1 MKNSKIGTRINLL
14 VMLTLAI
21 GLVALYFLSVNG
33 TSKLMKNNAVQK
45 LSDAANTRATIVTE
59 YVEKAERLLVS
70 YAKAGEVKALL
81 KDPTNPELVAA
92 AQDYT
97 NRFYSVNSG
106 FEGVYIDD
114 MKSKVLVH
122 SNEEVVGLVM
132 REGDALD
139 SLLEGVFSTGE
150 ILNLG
155 IVLSP
160 ASGQQVVSM
169 YYPVYDDDGT
179 KLGFVGGAAYSSD
192 LTQSL
197 DGLVVDGME
206 DSTYTMINAKDGTYI
221 FDDDESLV
229 ATPVEQPGFSEII
242 DQVNKGKESGNPI
255 DVGTIDYKDSVT
267 GEKKVAVYK
276 YIDNKDWIFLLSD
289 TEKVIYSAVRNNT
302 RTTAGICIV
311 VFIIVSVITILL
323 VSMVSKEISKVGK
336 SLKKVGGLDLTGNE
350 EIEKYVGYNGE
361 IGMIAT
367 ATDSLTSTIKDAI
380 MHLIDCNES
389 MVASSERL
397 NTAAIQLV
405 DCTADNAATTEEL
418 SASIE
423 STNDSILSVTN
434 EIATISDI
442 VTQIKEKVNSGTN
455 VSDELIIKAKEMNDD
470 VTESLDRG
478 LRTMEETKNNI
489 GNAMEGL
496 SAVEKINEMADEIL
510 EITSQTNLLSLNA
523 SIEAARAGE
532 AGRGFAVVADEIGK
546 LAEQSQYTATNIQN
560 IVLES
565 NQSIQNVKECFD
577 EVLRYMEEEVTS
589 NYSSFVEQSRS
600 YGKEVE
606 SIKLSI
612 GEVKKGIELLS
623 DSVSQILTN
632 SQRVSEASDNNSQG
646 VLCIIEKNEKTTKI
660 SEDIK
665 EISDLSTVN
674 SEQLKSI
681 INKFKI

>member
-1 MKNSKIGTRINLL
+1 
-14 VMLTLAI
+14 
-21 GLVALYFLSVNG
+21 
-33 TSKLMKNNAVQK
+33 
-45 LSDAANTRATIVTE
+45 
-59 YVEKAERLLVS
+59 
-70 YAKAGEVKALL
+70 
-81 KDPTNPELVAA
+81 
-92 AQDYT
+92 
-97 NRFYSVNSG
+97 
-106 FEGVYIDD
+106 
-114 MKSKVLVH
+114 
-122 SNEEVVGLVM
+122 
-132 REGDALD
+132 
-139 SLLEGVFSTGE
+139 
-150 ILNLG
+150 
-155 IVLSP
+155 
-160 ASGQQVVSM
+160 
-169 YYPVYDDDGT
+169 
-179 KLGFVGGAAYSSD
+179 
-192 LTQSL
+192 
-197 DGLVVDGME
+197 
-206 DSTYTMINAKDGTYI
+206 
-221 FDDDESLV
+221 
-229 ATPVEQPGFSEII
+229 
-242 DQVNKGKESGNPI
+242 
-255 DVGTIDYKDSVT
+255 
-267 GEKKVAVYK
+267 
-276 YIDNKDWIFLLSD
+276 
-289 TEKVIYSAVRNNT
+289 
-302 RTTAGICIV
+302 
-311 VFIIVSVITILL
+311 
-323 VSMVSKEISKVGK
+323 
-336 SLKKVGGLDLTGNE
+336 
-350 EIEKYVGYNGE
+350 
-361 IGMIAT
+361 MIAT

-442 VTQIKEKVNSGTN
+442 VTQIEEKVNSGTD

>member
-1 MKNSKIGTRINLL
+1 
-14 VMLTLAI
+14 
-21 GLVALYFLSVNG
+21 
-33 TSKLMKNNAVQK
+33 
-45 LSDAANTRATIVTE
+45 
-59 YVEKAERLLVS
+59 
-70 YAKAGEVKALL
+70 
-81 KDPTNPELVAA
+81 
-92 AQDYT
+92 
-97 NRFYSVNSG
+97 
-106 FEGVYIDD
+106 

-229 ATPVEQPGFSEII
+229 ATPVEEPGFLEII
-242 DQVNKGKESGNPI
+242 DQVNQGKESGNPI

-302 RTTAGICIV
+302 RTTAVICIV

-323 VSMVSKEISKVGK
+323 VSVVSKEISKVGK

-442 VTQIKEKVNSGTN
+442 VTQIEEKVNSGTN

-532 AGRGFAVVADEIGK
+532 AGRGFSVVAGEIGN
-546 LAEQSQYTATNIQN
+546 LANSSSETATQIQSICNETKNNITHVQMCFDQVIIFLQNDIQTQFSEFANATKDYYQSIRDMQHIISDIAEASGIFAATVQNIQTQIREVSDTPDSQSVRSQDVLDKARQTEETTEAMTV
-560 IVLES
+560 IVG
-565 NQSIQNVKECFD
+565 QNKENANAI
-577 EVLRYMEEEVTS
+577 S
-589 NYSSFVEQSRS
+589 GIVERFS
-600 YGKEVE
+600 
-606 SIKLSI
+606 
-612 GEVKKGIELLS
+612 
-623 DSVSQILTN
+623 
-632 SQRVSEASDNNSQG
+632 
-646 VLCIIEKNEKTTKI
+646 
-660 SEDIK
+660 
-665 EISDLSTVN
+665 
-674 SEQLKSI
+674 
-681 INKFKI
+681 

>member
-1 MKNSKIGTRINLL
+1 M
-14 VMLTLAI
+14 
-21 GLVALYFLSVNG
+21 
-33 TSKLMKNNAVQK
+33 
-45 LSDAANTRATIVTE
+45 
-59 YVEKAERLLVS
+59 
-70 YAKAGEVKALL
+70 
-81 KDPTNPELVAA
+81 
-92 AQDYT
+92 
-97 NRFYSVNSG
+97 
-106 FEGVYIDD
+106 
-114 MKSKVLVH
+114 
-122 SNEEVVGLVM
+122 
-132 REGDALD
+132 
-139 SLLEGVFSTGE
+139 
-150 ILNLG
+150 
-155 IVLSP
+155 
-160 ASGQQVVSM
+160 
-169 YYPVYDDDGT
+169 
-179 KLGFVGGAAYSSD
+179 
-192 LTQSL
+192 
-197 DGLVVDGME
+197 
-206 DSTYTMINAKDGTYI
+206 
-221 FDDDESLV
+221 
-229 ATPVEQPGFSEII
+229 
-242 DQVNKGKESGNPI
+242 
-255 DVGTIDYKDSVT
+255 
-267 GEKKVAVYK
+267 
-276 YIDNKDWIFLLSD
+276 
-289 TEKVIYSAVRNNT
+289 IYSAVRNNT
-302 RTTAGICIV
+302 RTTAVICIV

-380 MHLIDCNES
+380 MRLIDCNES

-442 VTQIKEKVNSGTN
+442 VTQIEEKVNSGTD

-665 EISDLSTVN
+665 ELSHLSTVN

>member
-21 GLVALYFLSVNG
+21 GLVVLYFLSVNG
-33 TSKLMKNNAVQK
+33 TSKLIKNNAVQK

-97 NRFYSVNSG
+97 NRFYSVNSE

-114 MKSKVLVH
+114 MKSEVLVH

-132 REGDALD
+132 REGDALN

-179 KLGFVGGAAYSSD
+179 KLGFVGGAAYSAD
-192 LTQSL
+192 LKQSL
-197 DGLVVDGME
+197 DGLIVEGME

-229 ATPVEQPGFSEII
+229 ATPVEEPAFLEII
-242 DQVNKGKESGNPI
+242 DQVNRGKESGNPI
-255 DVGTIDYKDSVT
+255 DIGTIDYKDSVT

-276 YIDNKDWIFLLSD
+276 YIDNKEWIFLLSD

-302 RTTAGICIV
+302 RTTAVICIV

-380 MHLIDCNES
+380 MRLIDCNES

-397 NTAAIQLV
+397 NTAASQLV

-423 STNDSILSVTN
+423 STNDSILSVTD

-455 VSDELIIKAKEMNDD
+455 VSDGLIIKAKEMNDD

-632 SQRVSEASDNNSQG
+632 SQRVGEASDNNSQG

-665 EISDLSTVN
+665 ELSHLSTVN

>member
-1 MKNSKIGTRINLL
+1 
-14 VMLTLAI
+14 
-21 GLVALYFLSVNG
+21 
-33 TSKLMKNNAVQK
+33 
-45 LSDAANTRATIVTE
+45 
-59 YVEKAERLLVS
+59 
-70 YAKAGEVKALL
+70 
-81 KDPTNPELVAA
+81 
-92 AQDYT
+92 
-97 NRFYSVNSG
+97 
-106 FEGVYIDD
+106 
-114 MKSKVLVH
+114 
-122 SNEEVVGLVM
+122 
-132 REGDALD
+132 
-139 SLLEGVFSTGE
+139 
-150 ILNLG
+150 
-155 IVLSP
+155 
-160 ASGQQVVSM
+160 
-169 YYPVYDDDGT
+169 
-179 KLGFVGGAAYSSD
+179 
-192 LTQSL
+192 
-197 DGLVVDGME
+197 
-206 DSTYTMINAKDGTYI
+206 
-221 FDDDESLV
+221 
-229 ATPVEQPGFSEII
+229 
-242 DQVNKGKESGNPI
+242 
-255 DVGTIDYKDSVT
+255 
-267 GEKKVAVYK
+267 
-276 YIDNKDWIFLLSD
+276 
-289 TEKVIYSAVRNNT
+289 
-302 RTTAGICIV
+302 
-311 VFIIVSVITILL
+311 
-323 VSMVSKEISKVGK
+323 
-336 SLKKVGGLDLTGNE
+336 
-350 EIEKYVGYNGE
+350 
-361 IGMIAT
+361 
-367 ATDSLTSTIKDAI
+367 
-380 MHLIDCNES
+380 
-389 MVASSERL
+389 
-397 NTAAIQLV
+397 
-405 DCTADNAATTEEL
+405 
-418 SASIE
+418 
-423 STNDSILSVTN
+423 
-434 EIATISDI
+434 
-442 VTQIKEKVNSGTN
+442 
-455 VSDELIIKAKEMNDD
+455 MNDD